1 MTVPTSVTPTA
12 APRDWPRWLTETVR
26 VALAPVILFLSGFF
40 TAEFILANYYTW
52 PRTSRALILTL
63 TVVIL
68 SYEFVYKEQRA
79 LRPDPA
85 GRWAMKAVV
94 YFCVIPYV
102 VGVSVLLLLALV
114 GGLSGQ

>member
-1 MTVPTSVTPTA
+1 MTPSAMTVGA
-12 APRDWPRWLTETVR
+12 ASRDWPRWLTELIR
-26 VALAPVILFLSGFF
+26 LGLAPLILFLSGFL

-63 TVVIL
+63 TVAIL

-79 LRPDPA
+79 LRSDPT
-85 GRWAMKAVV
+85 GRWAQHALV
-94 YFCVIPYV
+94 YSCVIPYA

-114 GGLSGQ
+114 GGFSGK

>member
-1 MTVPTSVTPTA
+1 MTPSVTA
-12 APRDWPRWLTETVR
+12 AGAEPRDWPRWLTELIR
-26 VALAPVILFLSGFF
+26 LGLAPLILFLSGFL

-63 TVVIL
+63 TVAIL

-79 LRPDPA
+79 LRSDPT
-85 GRWAMKAVV
+85 GRWAQHALV
-94 YFCVIPYV
+94 YSCVIPYA

-114 GGLSGQ
+114 GGFSGK